1 MKIEEIRSLLRQE
14 PTEEQLNMIEK
25 DERIGVQKLYL
36 SYLNQIKEKE
46 KETERFSKMLT
57 YEKQYWQQGINFVGG
72 TDEAGRGPLA
82 GPMVV
87 AAVLLPNDI
96 FISGLND
103 SKQLSA
109 KKRELIYDEICIKAL
124 SITVNIVSVADIDRY
139 NIYQAAKLG
148 MEASISFLR
157 PKPEVVLAD
166 AMPLQIDNMKT
177 ISLIHGDA
185 LSATIAAASII
196 AKVTRDRIM
205 LDLDQA
211 YPEYG
216 FAANKGYGSQKH
228 MEAIAQYGVTR
239 WHRRTYEPVKSMI
252 KDNIP
257 TDVDCE
263 CKIFRIK

>member
-14 PTEEQLNMIEK
+14 PTEEQMNMIEK
-25 DERIGVQKLYL
+25 DERIGVQKLYS

-57 YEKQYWQQGINFVGG
+57 HEKQYWQQGITFVGG

-124 SITVNIVSVADIDRY
+124 SIAVNIVSVADIDRY

-148 MEASISFLR
+148 MEACISFLR

-185 LSATIAAASII
+185 ISASVAAASIV
-196 AKVTRDRIM
+196 AKVYRDSLMDEYDAR
-205 LDLDQA
+205 
-211 YPEYG
+211 YPGYG
-216 FAANKGYGSQKH
+216 FKQNKGYGTADHIS
-228 MEAIAQYGVTR
+228 AIHQLGINPI
-239 WHRRTYEPVKSMI
+239 HRKSFEPIKSMI
-252 KDNIP
+252 LEGTCIEQK
-257 TDVDCE
+257 
-263 CKIFRIK
+263 